1 MVQQPTI
8 DISSDLGEGFGRYN
22 MANDEEMLK
31 VVTSANIACGF
42 HAGDP
47 RTIAKTVKAAIQNNN
62 GIGAHPGFPDRVG
75 FGRRNMDLSYEE
87 IYTDVLYQIGAVHAF
102 VQASDAKLQHVMA
115 HGQLQNMA
123 QSNSMY
129 AEAITDAIKDFND
142 TLIVMGQPGQLL
154 KVAEEKNLRTAT
166 TIFAD
171 RAYHEDGTLVSRREP
186 GAVIADPDQVVNRCL
201 KMVIEH
207 KVATVTGKEIT
218 VHGDS
223 LLLHGD
229 TDGSLQLSQRIKE
242 ALLQNGVN
250 VLPLDQWMQ

>member
-1 MVQQPTI
+1 MQPVV
-8 DISSDLGEGFGRYN
+8 DISSDLGEGFGRYK
-22 MANDEEMLK
+22 MANDEEMLE

-47 RTIAKTVKAAIQNNN
+47 RTISDTVKAALKNHN

-75 FGRRNMDLSYEE
+75 FGRRDMALSYEE
-87 IYTDVLYQIGAVHAF
+87 VYTDVLYQIGAIFAF
-102 VQASDAKLQHVMA
+102 AQANGGKLQHVMA

-123 QSNSMY
+123 QKNQIY
-129 AEAITDAIKDFND
+129 AEAISDAVKDFD
-142 TLIVMGQPGQLL
+142 DSLIVMAQPGKLL
-154 KVAEEKNLRTAT
+154 DISREKGLRTAV

-171 RAYHEDGTLVSRREP
+171 RAYHEDKTLVSRRES
-186 GAVIADPDQVVNRCL
+186 GAVISDPDKVVKRCL

-207 KVATVTGKEIT
+207 KVTSVTGKEIT

-229 TDGSLQLSQRIKE
+229 TAGSLQLSKRIKS
-242 ALLQNGVN
+242 ALLEHGVK
-250 VLPLDQWMQ
+250 VLPLGQWI